1 MIQNWGFSNG
11 DEQRTVWGSD
21 LYEPKVARK
30 KKVGVCVFVRA
41 RAYMIREGWGD
52 RELLK
57 QWEEHLGRSG
67 GEGTCAF
74 QEKEVNASS
83 WEPSGARKPYWV
95 LKAPPES
102 LSQVPSQTSRAESHK
117 ALLARMPACRSYPGG
132 QAPLRFLLGS
142 VSGCL

>member
-1 MIQNWGFSNG
+1 M
-11 DEQRTVWGSD
+11 
-21 LYEPKVARK
+21 
-30 KKVGVCVFVRA
+30 GVCVFVRA